1 MTSQAAASSLCKNH
15 FGSGASINIR
25 VGTSAKK
32 DDDKKPSTTTAAIS
46 MEVDTEEETVTLA
59 QWLKK
64 LRLDRID
71 TKLRDLG
78 AEDVQDMPLLDEE
91 DLQSLDLK
99 KIEMKKLKR
108 AIAKLEE
115 TD

>member
-1 MTSQAAASSLCKNH
+1 MTSQAAAASMCKNH
-15 FGSGASINIR
+15 FGNGAKINIS
-25 VGTSAKK
+25 VGTTAKK
-32 DDDKKPSTTTAAIS
+32 GDEKPATTTAAIS

>member
-32 DDDKKPSTTTAAIS
+32 DDEKPATTTAAIS

-99 KIEMKKLKR
+99 KIEMKKIKR

-115 TD
+115 TN